1 MPPKETKANFNNIR
15 MIFFFGIMLLLGTIF
30 LYIVA
35 PFFYPIFWAA
45 IIAVM
50 FFPLFRWIH
59 KYIKIDALSS
69 FVTILIIIVVL
80 FLPLL
85 LVTTLTVHQSANLY
99 SAVKQNQLFT
109 GNLDQVSQHFSKIPF
124 IGEYTDTI
132 KYQWT
137 ENAGKMTQVI
147 TQFLYTH
154 LVQFTQ
160 NSVRF
165 FFMLFIMLYTL
176 FYLLKDG
183 PRILQKLMYL
193 SPLGDTYE
201 KKLFDRFTSTT
212 RATLKSTFIVGSI
225 QGILG
230 GLLFWVTGI
239 PGALVWGVVMTA
251 LSVIPAIGSF
261 LVWLPAG
268 IIMMAMGN
276 IAQGL
281 TIIIF
286 GSFVIGTIDNILR
299 PPLIGKDIQ
308 MHPLI
313 VLFSTLGGIFI
324 FGISGFIIGPIIA
337 ALFISVM
344 SIYKDYY
351 KNELSNN

>member
-1 MPPKETKANFNNIR
+1 
-15 MIFFFGIMLLLGTIF
+15 MIDSSQKRVIGD
-30 LYIVA
+30 V
-35 PFFYPIFWAA
+35 
-45 IIAVM
+45 
-50 FFPLFRWIH
+50 
-59 KYIKIDALSS
+59 KIK
-69 FVTILIIIVVL
+69 
-80 FLPLL
+80 
-85 LVTTLTVHQSANLY
+85 
-99 SAVKQNQLFT
+99 
-109 GNLDQVSQHFSKIPF
+109 
-124 IGEYTDTI
+124 
-132 KYQWT
+132 
-137 ENAGKMTQVI
+137 
-147 TQFLYTH
+147 
-154 LVQFTQ
+154 
-160 NSVRF
+160 
-165 FFMLFIMLYTL
+165 
-176 FYLLKDG
+176 LLKG
-183 PRILQKLMYL
+183 NVIIEGYKSPYSLMNPAVAVYGEENSLWTGAEAAGFCKLYGLQSILASNAKKI
-193 SPLGDTYE
+193 GDTYE

-308 MHPLI
+308 MHPILI
-313 VLFSTLGGIFI
+313 LFSTIGGLGL
-324 FGISGFIIGPIIA
+324 FGVTGVVIGPIIA
-337 ALFISVM
+337 AFFLGLLDM
-344 SIYKDYY
+344 YELRYKKQLD
-351 KNELSNN
+351 SATT